1 MIKTIS
7 ADELKTKLQSQPEIL
22 VVDVREQHE
31 RDAESID
38 GTCPIPLKE
47 VCVAKLPK
55 KDGPIVIHC
64 AAGRRS
70 LTACEMLLNESPNL
84 EVYSLS
90 GGIKAWKQAGGKVNT
105 LGGHGISI
113 FRQVQIIAGSLCLL
127 GVLGGWLISPWF
139 YALAGFIGAGLA
151 FAGVSG
157 WCGMGLLLQ
166 KMPWNK

>member
-7 ADELKTKLQSQPEIL
+7 AEELKAKLQSQAEIL
-22 VVDVREQHE
+22 VVDVREPNE
-31 RDAESID
+31 RDAECID
-38 GTCPIPLKE
+38 GTCAIPLKD

-64 AAGRRS
+64 AGGRRS
-70 LTACEMLLNESPNL
+70 LMACETLLNEDPSL
-84 EVYSLS
+84 ELYSLT
-90 GGIKAWKQAGGKVNT
+90 GGIKAWKQSGGKVNS

-113 FRQVQIIAGSLCLL
+113 PRQVQIAAGSLCLV
-127 GVLGGWLISPWF
+127 GVLGGWIINPWF
-139 YALAGFIGAGLA
+139 YALAGFIGVGLT
-151 FAGVSG
+151 FAGISG